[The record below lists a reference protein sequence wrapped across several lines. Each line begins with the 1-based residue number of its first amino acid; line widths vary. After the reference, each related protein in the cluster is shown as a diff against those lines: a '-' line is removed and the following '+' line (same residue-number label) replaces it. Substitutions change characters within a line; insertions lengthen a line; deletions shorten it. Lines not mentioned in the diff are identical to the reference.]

1 MPIKNRF
8 FERIE
13 PERSAQKMYIFC
25 EGADR
30 EYRYFRYFEALD
42 SHLHLIV
49 YRLQEHEDNS
59 PLGLYQIAE
68 KTLLPTANN
77 PEQENIP
84 IMDYR
89 PEEDLVWI
97 VLDTDKDKTNS
108 RHAPLLE
115 LREKC
120 VQHCWQIAQSNPC
133 FEVWLY
139 YHQESEKPD
148 LTNPEVPKEWKI
160 LVDSIIKGG
169 FDPRKHPIWVQQAIQ
184 NAKQNFERIED
195 EFPAIGTTEVYLLA
209 KQMLAIGQLQNK
221 IQQALK
227 QLTTK

>member
-1 MPIKNRF
+1 MLTKNRL

-68 KTLLPTANN
+68 KTLLDSSNN
-77 PEQENIP
+77 
-84 IMDYR
+84 DYR
-89 PEEDLVWI
+89 PKEDLVWI
-97 VLDTDKDKTNS
+97 VLDTDKDKTDS
-108 RHAPLLE
+108 RHTPLLE
-115 LREKC
+115 LRKKC
-120 VQHCWQIAQSNPC
+120 VQHCWRIAQSNPC

-148 LTNPEVPKEWKI
+148 LTNPEVPQEWKI
-160 LVDSIIKGG
+160 LVDSIIGGGGG

-184 NAKQNFERIED
+184 NAEQNFERLED

-209 KQMLAIGQLQNK
+209 KQMLAIGQLQHK
-221 IQQALK
+221 IQQAIE